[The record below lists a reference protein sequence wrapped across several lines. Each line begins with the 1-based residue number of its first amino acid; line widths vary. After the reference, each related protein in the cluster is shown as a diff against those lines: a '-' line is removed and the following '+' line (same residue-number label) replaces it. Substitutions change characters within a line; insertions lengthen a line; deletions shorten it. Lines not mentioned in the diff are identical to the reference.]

1 MENEKDLVDEKI
13 VEELSDE
20 DLSESS
26 VDDGSLEKPADN
38 PPTFDM
44 TEEVEQM
51 MKKVMRDILLSG
63 NTDTENPDFRKIVF
77 TSVDEEPKKSVWVYP
92 GTKVNL
98 KYPFSFFS
106 LLFSICK

>member
-1 MENEKDLVDEKI
+1 MEPEKISESLVDTEI
-13 VEELSDE
+13 QNPVEELSD
-20 DLSESS
+20 DLSEL
-26 VDDGSLEKPADN
+26 VDDSTLKPSNN

-63 NTDTENPDFRKIVF
+63 NSDSETNPDFRKIVF

-92 GTKVNL
+92 GKKHLNT
-98 KYPFSFFS
+98 PFIFF
-106 LLFSICK
+106 LIF